1 MRLSAYR
8 LAKVVIKEFAVS
20 LRQRAV
26 FASMLMFTLTALAC
40 ISLAVRGAVLEPEL
54 LSALLWVI
62 LFFASTALDRTFD
75 DEAIS
80 TLKVYG
86 DAQSVLF
93 GKMIYSLL
101 SMLLVSIFLLP
112 IFIILFDC
120 EVKAPLLFLLTIF
133 GGLVGMSS
141 AGTLVSAISTAASV
155 RSGLFPILLFPIV
168 LPLFLS
174 AIELTTAAFSG
185 LEVSASL
192 MTSMMIYDLILL
204 VASSILF
211 DYLWY

>member
-8 LAKVVIKEFAVS
+8 LTKIVVKEFAVS

-26 FASMLMFTLTALAC
+26 FASMLMFSLTSLAC

-75 DEAIS
+75 DEAIA

-101 SMLLVSIFLLP
+101 SMLLVSTFLLP
-112 IFIILFDC
+112 MFVILFDC
-120 EVKAPLLFLLTIF
+120 EVVMPLMLLSTVIT
-133 GGLVGMSS
+133 GLVGISS
-141 AGTLVSAISTAASV
+141 AGTLMSAISSVASI
-155 RSGLFPILLFPIV
+155 RSGLFPILLFPII
-168 LPLFLS
+168 LPLFLPAVELTS
-174 AIELTTAAFSG
+174 AILSG
-185 LEVSASL
+185 LEISTSL
-192 MTSMMIYDLILL
+192 MISMVIYDLILL
-204 VASSILF
+204 LASAILF
-211 DYLWY
+211 DHLWY

>member
-40 ISLAVRGAVLEPEL
+40 ISLAVRGAILEPEL

-75 DEAIS
+75 DEAIA

-133 GGLVGMSS
+133 
-141 AGTLVSAISTAASV
+141 
-155 RSGLFPILLFPIV
+155 
-168 LPLFLS
+168 
-174 AIELTTAAFSG
+174 
-185 LEVSASL
+185 
-192 MTSMMIYDLILL
+192 
-204 VASSILF
+204 
-211 DYLWY
+211 